1 MFKSGLASVPSF
13 IFWSRFF
20 GRFNYLFCECL
31 EEFICKAIW
40 VWYFVGE
47 ILNLWFNQNYEIIH
61 IFHFFWVRFPHS
73 HSLSSSMSLNFFFI
87 YSISLGYVS
96 ELISSLILS
105 FFFFFK
111 GNFDKRSF
119 NGMSLNWL
127 IWVDAV
133 TSKEAMESS
142 TITQYGTFVMKGA
155 EK

>member
-1 MFKSGLASVPSF
+1 
-13 IFWSRFF
+13 
-20 GRFNYLFCECL
+20 
-31 EEFICKAIW
+31 
-40 VWYFVGE
+40 
-47 ILNLWFNQNYEIIH
+47 
-61 IFHFFWVRFPHS
+61 
-73 HSLSSSMSLNFFFI
+73 MSLNFFFI

-105 FFFFFK
+105 FFFFK
-111 GNFDKRSF
+111 GNFDRRSF